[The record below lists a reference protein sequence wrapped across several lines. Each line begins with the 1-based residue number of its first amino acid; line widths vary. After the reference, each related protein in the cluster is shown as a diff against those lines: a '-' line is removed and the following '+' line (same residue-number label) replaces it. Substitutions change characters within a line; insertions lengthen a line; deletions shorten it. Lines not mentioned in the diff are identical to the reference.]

1 MELRTI
7 DVIGIFGRRG
17 CGKSFLAKKIQD
29 AFPRLFIFD
38 SLHEYPESEF
48 DIYNFDEFCDAIRQS
63 VGKSSFR
70 YIIRFDIETAK
81 KSETFEQMIRLLYY
95 RGSVTVVIEEVQNFC
110 TPHYIDHYLENAFLT
125 GRHRDL
131 SIIYTTQKPS
141 TVNKKILSQSTKIF
155 CGGLQT
161 RSDIYEVANF
171 LGDVSKTISELKDRQ
186 FLFWEVGQEVKKI
199 ENSSI

>member
-1 MELRTI
+1 MEIRSI
-7 DVIGIFGRRG
+7 DVIGFFGRRG
-17 CGKSFLAKKIQD
+17 CGKSFLCKKVQS

-38 SLHEYPESEF
+38 SLHEYEGENE
-48 DIYNFDEFCDAIRQS
+48 IYNFDEFCEAVKQS
-63 VGKSSFR
+63 IGKSSFT

-95 RGSVTVVIEEVQNFC
+95 RGSVTIVIEEIQNFC
-110 TPHYIDHYLENAFLT
+110 TPHFIGHYLENAFLT

-131 SIIYTTQKPS
+131 SILYTTQKPS

-161 RSDIYEVANF
+161 RGDIFEVANF
-171 LGDVSKTISELKDRQ
+171 LGDVSKSISELKDRH
-186 FLFWEVGQEVKKI
+186 FLFWEIGQAPKVI